1 MRLSDGWW
9 AYHGDDEPIGPF
21 ATKAEAARVACK
33 HGVRSRKLFRL
44 PLNDG
49 HAPLLGF
56 LEAHAPCFFRV
67 SCHHEAGRGAGGN
80 LPREDETFF

>member
-44 PLNDG
+44 HLTM
-49 HAPLLGF
+49 AMLRSLAF
-56 LEAHAPCFFRV
+56 SKRMRLASFA
-67 SCHHEAGRGAGGN
+67 
-80 LPREDETFF
+80 